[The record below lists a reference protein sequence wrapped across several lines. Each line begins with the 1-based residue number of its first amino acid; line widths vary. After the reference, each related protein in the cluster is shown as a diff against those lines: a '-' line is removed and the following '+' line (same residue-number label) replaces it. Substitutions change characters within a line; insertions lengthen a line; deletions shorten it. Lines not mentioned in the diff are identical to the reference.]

1 MGTLTNKPTDRP
13 LPLLTQLATPKK
25 PIGPD
30 QLCPSAKEHAAQL
43 AINLIDGKWKIE
55 ILCGLQQGP
64 IRLGQLRRSIPVA
77 SRKMLTEQ
85 LRRMEKDGLI
95 VRTDLSSRL
104 RHVEYSLSERHGVAL
119 LQLINVLAAWG
130 TEYQSRDNASTL
142 DANEVPSSSDH

>member
-1 MGTLTNKPTDRP
+1 MGTLTKPTDQP
-13 LPLLTQLATPKK
+13 LSLLTQFATTKK

-55 ILCGLQQGP
+55 ILCGLQQGS

-130 TEYQSRDNASTL
+130 TEYQSRENDSTL
-142 DANEVPSSSDH
+142 DANEAPSSSDH